1 MRLIRLLVCGLAMLA
16 LCCGDAQAG
25 QRKAARASAKA
36 QARSRT
42 YGHHV
47 GVPAGYY
54 EGVAVASSRAAAR
67 SSTCFS
73 SDTSKVRVA
82 SVVKC
87 SGGQCFASNIYK
99 PR

>member
-1 MRLIRLLVCGLAMLA
+1 MRSIRLLICGLALLVSMLA
-16 LCCGDAQAG
+16 PVEAG
-25 QRKAARASAKA
+25 PRSAARASARA
-36 QARSRT
+36 QARGGM
-42 YGHHV
+42 GHHV
-47 GVPAGYY
+47 AVPAGYY
-54 EGVAVASSRAAAR
+54 EGVSVASSRSVAR

-73 SDTSKVRVA
+73 SDSSKVRVA